1 MEKEKFWNA
10 CQFFSELIE
19 PQVRLW
25 RSSQHQFNI
34 NKGVQSNQ
42 PVKSSADT
50 LGAIDELYSFVI
62 FINLSCTI
70 LYGSETLS
78 HTRLHFTAAA
88 HLLRTLN
95 QLSRRSLFSPF
106 SERAHWMQFLMFSLT
121 HISLTILLN
130 WNSICSLTTDHWV
143 LWLKDKL
150 IVQVTHTQH
159 GEACLSIVECR
170 V

>member
-1 MEKEKFWNA
+1 METEKFWNA

-19 PQVRLW
+19 PQVQLW

-42 PVKSSADT
+42 RVKSSADT
-50 LGAIDELYSFVI
+50 LELYSFVI

-106 SERAHWMQFLMFSLT
+106 SERAHLNAIPHVLT
-121 HISLTILLN
+121 YTHLSHDFLLN
-130 WNSICSLTTDHWV
+130 WNSICSLTIECCGSKINWSF
-143 LWLKDKL
+143 KS
-150 IVQVTHTQH
+150 HT
-159 GEACLSIVECR
+159 LSMPEHRR